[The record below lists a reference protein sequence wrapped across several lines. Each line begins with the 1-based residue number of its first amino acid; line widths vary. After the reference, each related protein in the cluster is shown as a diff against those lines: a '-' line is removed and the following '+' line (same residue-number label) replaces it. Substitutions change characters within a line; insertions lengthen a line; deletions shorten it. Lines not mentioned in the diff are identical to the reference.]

1 MSKWAIA
8 SSLDDGRPNQ
18 DQSPANTRKFRPVL
32 VVDRNNLFLGGVI
45 EL

>member
-18 DQSPANTRKFRPVL
+18 GQSPANTRKFRPVL
-32 VVDRNNLFLGGVI
+32 AVDRNNLFLRAVI
-45 EL
+45 AL